1 MKFKLNSTASVLK
14 YNGKE
19 YGPGDKV
26 EMPKEEAIKIK
37 HHIEGGDEMFGPEP
51 AKEKELDDPSRAEA

>member
-1 MKFKLNSTASVLK
+1 MKFKLKSTASLLR

-37 HHIEGGDEMFGPEP
+37 HHLEEGEEMFGPEDP
-51 AKEKELDDPSRAEA
+51 KPVDLDDPSRLAG

>member
-1 MKFKLNSTASVLK
+1 MKFKLKSTASLLK

-37 HHIEGGDEMFGPEP
+37 HHLEEGEDVFGQEP
-51 AKEKELDDPSRAEA
+51 AKEKEIDDPNRGDA

>member
-1 MKFKLNSTASVLK
+1 MKVTLKSTASILK

-26 EMPKEEAIKIK
+26 EMPKDEAIKIK
-37 HHIEGGDEMFGPEP
+37 HHLEGGDELFGQDPP
-51 AKEKELDDPSRAEA
+51 KGKELDDPSLLVG

>member
-1 MKFKLNSTASVLK
+1 MKFKLKSTASLLK

-37 HHIEGGDEMFGPEP
+37 HHLEEGDDVFGPEP
-51 AKEKELDDPSRAEA
+51 AKEKEIDDPNKDAA

>member
-1 MKFKLNSTASVLK
+1 MKFTLKATASVLK

-26 EMPKEEAIKIK
+26 EMPKDEAAKIK
-37 HHIEGGDEMFGPEP
+37 HHLESGDDVFGQDPP
-51 AKEKELDDPSRAEA
+51 KPKDVDDPSLLGA